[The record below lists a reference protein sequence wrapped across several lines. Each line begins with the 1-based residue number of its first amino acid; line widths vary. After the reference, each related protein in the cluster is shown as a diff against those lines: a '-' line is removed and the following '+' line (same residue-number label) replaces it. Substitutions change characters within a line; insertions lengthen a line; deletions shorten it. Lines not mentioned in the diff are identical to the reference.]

1 MSEPAVGP
9 GRVLAGRYRVEDL
22 LDEDAGVRSWR
33 AVDAVLSRPVLVQT
47 LPADD
52 PRAADVTD
60 AARAAAQVRDS
71 RFLQVLDVDIEDDTA
86 YVVREWM
93 SGRDLT
99 VLLAGGPLSPD
110 QAGALA
116 RQVAEALAAAHR
128 DGLTHLLLRPGSVLI
143 TPDGGVKVAGLAT
156 EAAVYGATA
165 GDPGVI
171 DAAGVGSV
179 LYAALTGR
187 WPDGGGQGL
196 PEAPTIDGRVASP
209 RQVRHGVP
217 RLLDEIADRT
227 LGNATRHH
235 STPLRS
241 PAEVVDA
248 LTSGA
253 STGRVNG
260 LLGGF
265 DDTGTDSDR
274 PPALLDSPAIPLV
287 STAAVPSARLRD
299 EPTSR
304 PAGRLGRIVGVL
316 AGALLLV
323 AATLVG
329 LDLLL
334 SAVDGGGDED
344 GTQAVPTSSV
354 TPSPTTA
361 QPAPEPTPL
370 AISAA
375 VDFDPP
381 PDGSGD
387 ENPEDT
393 QLAVDGD
400 PETAWVTQNYFDPL
414 EDQKPGVGLY
424 LDLGAALPVVGLNL
438 TLVGDDSGLEI
449 RVPTESGTQAPESL
463 DDWTVV
469 AEFDSA
475 GSELPVILD
484 SPVTARYVLVWFTR
498 LPPQDGDFR
507 GGVAEAEVLG

>member
-1 MSEPAVGP
+1 VSEPAVGP

-22 LDEDAGVRSWR
+22 LDEDTGVRSWR

-47 LPADD
+47 LPAGD
-52 PRAADVTD
+52 PRAAEVTA

-116 RQVAEALAAAHR
+116 REVAEAMAAAHR

-156 EAAVYGATA
+156 EAAVHGATG

-187 WPDGGGQGL
+187 WPDGDGQGL
-196 PEAPTIDGRVASP
+196 PAAPTIDGRVASP

-217 RLLDEIADRT
+217 RLLDEIADRA
-227 LGNATRHH
+227 LGNAARHH
-235 STPLRS
+235 ATPLRS

-253 STGRVNG
+253 ATGRVNG

-274 PPALLDSPAIPLV
+274 PPAVLDSPV
-287 STAAVPSARLRD
+287 TTAAVPSARLRD

-304 PAGRLGRIVGVL
+304 GAGRLGRIVGVL

-334 SAVDGGGDED
+334 SAVDGGGDDD
-344 GTQAVPTSSV
+344 GTQVAPTTTA
-354 TPSPTTA
+354 TPNPTTA

-370 AISAA
+370 AISGA

-381 PDGSGD
+381 PEGSGD

-393 QLAVDGD
+393 PLAVDGD

-414 EDQKPGVGLY
+414 EEQKPGVGLY

-449 RVPTESGTQAPESL
+449 RVPTDGGTQAAENL

-484 SPVTARYVLVWFTR
+484 APVTARYVLVWFTR
-498 LPPQDGDFR
+498 LPPQGGDFR

>member
-1 MSEPAVGP
+1 
-9 GRVLAGRYRVEDL
+9 VLAGRYRVEDL

-47 LPADD
+47 LPAGD
-52 PRAADVTD
+52 PRAAEVTA

-116 RQVAEALAAAHR
+116 REVAEAMAAAHR

-156 EAAVYGATA
+156 EAAVHGATG

-187 WPDGGGQGL
+187 WPDGDGQGL
-196 PEAPTIDGRVASP
+196 PAAPTIDGRVASP

-217 RLLDEIADRT
+217 RLLDEIADRA
-227 LGNATRHH
+227 LGNAARHH
-235 STPLRS
+235 ATPLRS

-253 STGRVNG
+253 ATGRVNG

-274 PPALLDSPAIPLV
+274 PPALLESTDVPLV
-287 STAAVPSARLRD
+287 STAATPAARMSD

-304 PAGRLGRIVGVL
+304 GTGRLGRIIGVL

-334 SAVDGGGDED
+334 GAVDGAGDADIDRTE
-344 GTQAVPTSSV
+344 AVPATTT
-354 TPSPTTA
+354 TPDPTTA

-370 AISAA
+370 AISSA
-375 VDFDPP
+375 VDYD
-381 PDGSGD
+381 PDGDGD

-393 QLAVDGD
+393 PLAIDGD
-400 PETAWVTQNYFDPL
+400 PETAWVTQNYFDPM

-424 LDLGAALPVVGLNL
+424 LDLGAALPVAGLNL
-438 TLVGDDSGLEI
+438 ILVGEDSGLEI
-449 RVPTESGTQAPESL
+449 RMPSDAGAEAPADV

-469 AEFDSA
+469 VEFDSA
-475 GSELPVILD
+475 GSELPVILE
-484 SPVTARYVLVWFTR
+484 SPITARYVLVWFTR
-498 LPPQDGDFR
+498 LPPEDGDFR

>member
-1 MSEPAVGP
+1 
-9 GRVLAGRYRVEDL
+9 VLAGRYRVEDL

-47 LPADD
+47 LPAGD
-52 PRAADVTD
+52 PRAAEVTA

-116 RQVAEALAAAHR
+116 REVAEAMAAAHR

-156 EAAVYGATA
+156 EAAVHGATG

-187 WPDGGGQGL
+187 WPDGDGQGL
-196 PEAPTIDGRVASP
+196 PAAPTIDGRVASP

-217 RLLDEIADRT
+217 RLLDEIADRA
-227 LGNATRHH
+227 LGNAARHH
-235 STPLRS
+235 ATPLRS

-253 STGRVNG
+253 ATGRVNG

-274 PPALLDSPAIPLV
+274 PPAVLDSPSIASV
-287 STAAVPSARLRD
+287 STAAVPSARLSD
-299 EPTSR
+299 EPASR
-304 PAGRLGRIVGVL
+304 GTGRLGRIVGVL

-329 LDLLL
+329 LDLLFG
-334 SAVDGGGDED
+334 AVDGAGDADSDRTE
-344 GTQAVPTSSV
+344 AVPGTTT
-354 TPSPTTA
+354 TPDPTTA

-370 AISAA
+370 AISSA
-375 VDFDPP
+375 VDYDPEG
-381 PDGSGD
+381 DGD

-393 QLAVDGD
+393 PLAVDGD
-400 PETAWVTQNYFDPL
+400 PETAWVTQSYFDPL

-449 RVPTESGTQAPESL
+449 RVPTDGGTQAPENL

-484 SPVTARYVLVWFTR
+484 APVTARYVLVWFTR
-498 LPPQDGDFR
+498 LPPQGGDFR

>member
-1 MSEPAVGP
+1 
-9 GRVLAGRYRVEDL
+9 VLAGRYRVEDL

-47 LPADD
+47 LPAGD
-52 PRAADVTD
+52 PRAAEVTA

-116 RQVAEALAAAHR
+116 REVAEAMAAAHR

-156 EAAVYGATA
+156 EAAVHGATG

-171 DAAGVGSV
+171 DAVGVGSV

-187 WPDGGGQGL
+187 WPNGDGQGL
-196 PEAPTIDGRVASP
+196 PAAPTIDGRVASP

-217 RLLDEIADRT
+217 RLLDEIADRA
-227 LGNATRHH
+227 LGNAARHH
-235 STPLRS
+235 ATPLRS

-253 STGRVNG
+253 ATGRVNG

-274 PPALLDSPAIPLV
+274 PPAVLDFPAIASV

-304 PAGRLGRIVGVL
+304 GAGRLGRIVGVL

-334 SAVDGGGDED
+334 SAVDGGGDDD
-344 GTQAVPTSSV
+344 GTQVVPTTTA
-354 TPSPTTA
+354 TPNPTTA
-361 QPAPEPTPL
+361 QAAPEPTPL

-393 QLAVDGD
+393 PLAVDGD

-424 LDLGAALPVVGLNL
+424 LDLGAALPIVGLNL

-449 RVPTESGTQAPESL
+449 RVPTDDGTQASENL

-484 SPVTARYVLVWFTR
+484 APVTARYVLVWFTR
-498 LPPQDGDFR
+498 LPPQGGDFR

>member
-1 MSEPAVGP
+1 VSEPAVGP
-9 GRVLAGRYRVEDL
+9 GRLLAGRYRVEDL
-22 LDEDAGVRSWR
+22 LDEEAGVRSWR
-33 AVDAVLSRPVLVQT
+33 AIDAVLSRPVFVQT
-47 LPADD
+47 LPAGD
-52 PRAADVTD
+52 PRAAHVTD

-71 RFLQVLDVDIEDDTA
+71 RFLQVLDVDVEDDTA

-116 RQVAEALAAAHR
+116 REVAEALAAAHH

-156 EAAVYGATA
+156 EAAVHGVAAT
-165 GDPGVI
+165 DPGVA
-171 DAAGVGSV
+171 DAAGVGRV

-196 PEAPTIDGRVASP
+196 PEAPVIDGRVASP

-227 LGNATRHH
+227 LGNAARHH
-235 STPLRS
+235 ATPLRS

-248 LTSGA
+248 LTSRA
-253 STGRVNG
+253 TGRMNG

-265 DDTGTDSDR
+265 DDTGTDDGR
-274 PPALLDSPAIPLV
+274 PPAVLESTDVPPV
-287 STAAVPSARLRD
+287 STAATPAARRSD

-304 PAGRLGRIVGVL
+304 GRLGRIIGVL

-334 SAVDGGGDED
+334 GAVDSAGDADSDRTE
-344 GTQAVPTSSV
+344 AVPATTT
-354 TPSPTTA
+354 TPDPTTA

-370 AISAA
+370 AISSA
-375 VDFDPP
+375 VDYD
-381 PDGSGD
+381 PDGDGD

-393 QLAVDGD
+393 ALAIDGD
-400 PETAWVTQNYFDPL
+400 PETAWVTQNYFDPM

-424 LDLGAALPVVGLNL
+424 LDLGAALPVAGLNL
-438 TLVGDDSGLEI
+438 ILVGEDSGLEI
-449 RVPTESGTQAPESL
+449 RMPSDAGAEAPADV

-469 AEFDSA
+469 VEFDSA
-475 GSELPVILD
+475 GSELPVSLD
-484 SPVTARYVLVWFTR
+484 SPITARYVLVWFTR
-498 LPPQDGDFR
+498 LPPEDGDFR

>member
-47 LPADD
+47 LPAGD
-52 PRAADVTD
+52 PRAAEVTA

-116 RQVAEALAAAHR
+116 REVAEAMAAAHR

-156 EAAVYGATA
+156 EAAVHGVTG

-187 WPDGGGQGL
+187 WPDGHGQGL
-196 PEAPTIDGRVASP
+196 PAAPTIDGRVASP

-217 RLLDEIADRT
+217 RLLDEIADRA
-227 LGNATRHH
+227 LGNAARHH
-235 STPLRS
+235 ATPLRS

-253 STGRVNG
+253 ATGRVNG

-274 PPALLDSPAIPLV
+274 PPAVLDSPSIASV

-304 PAGRLGRIVGVL
+304 GAGRLGRIVGVL

-334 SAVDGGGDED
+334 SAVDGGGDDD
-344 GTQAVPTSSV
+344 GTQVVPTTTA
-354 TPSPTTA
+354 TPNPTTA
-361 QPAPEPTPL
+361 QPAPEP
-370 AISAA
+370 
-375 VDFDPP
+375 
-381 PDGSGD
+381 
-387 ENPEDT
+387 
-393 QLAVDGD
+393 
-400 PETAWVTQNYFDPL
+400 
-414 EDQKPGVGLY
+414 
-424 LDLGAALPVVGLNL
+424 
-438 TLVGDDSGLEI
+438 
-449 RVPTESGTQAPESL
+449 APEANDS
-463 DDWTVV
+463 V
-469 AEFDSA
+469 A
-475 GSELPVILD
+475 
-484 SPVTARYVLVWFTR
+484 VTTW
-498 LPPQDGDFR
+498 
-507 GGVAEAEVLG
+507 

>member
-47 LPADD
+47 LPAGD
-52 PRAADVTD
+52 PRAAEVTA

-116 RQVAEALAAAHR
+116 REVAEAMAAAHR

-156 EAAVYGATA
+156 EAAVHGVTG

-187 WPDGGGQGL
+187 WPDGHGQGL
-196 PEAPTIDGRVASP
+196 PAAPTIDGRMASP

-217 RLLDEIADRT
+217 RLLDEIADRA
-227 LGNATRHH
+227 LGNAARHH
-235 STPLRS
+235 ATPLRS

-253 STGRVNG
+253 ATGRVNG

-274 PPALLDSPAIPLV
+274 PPAVLDSPSIASV
-287 STAAVPSARLRD
+287 STAAVPSARLGD

-304 PAGRLGRIVGVL
+304 GAGRLGRIVGVL

-323 AATLVG
+323 AATLIG

-334 SAVDGGGDED
+334 SAVDGGGDDD
-344 GTQAVPTSSV
+344 GTQVVPTTTA
-354 TPSPTTA
+354 TPNPTTA

-393 QLAVDGD
+393 PLAVDGD
-400 PETAWVTQNYFDPL
+400 PETAWVTQGYFDPL

-449 RVPTESGTQAPESL
+449 RVPTDGGTQAPENL

-484 SPVTARYVLVWFTR
+484 APVTGRYVLVWFTR
-498 LPPQDGDFR
+498 LPPQGGDFR